1 MTKPRTPAR
10 SRNPS
15 TQTARKQPA
24 AQKAAPPAG
33 PDRVGYLRPSSAWQ
47 CNEGS
52 AVGTRRVVGCFNY

>member
-24 AQKAAPPAG
+24 AQKPAPPAG
-33 PDRVGYLRPSSAWQ
+33 PDRVGYLRPQQRLAMQ
-47 CNEGS
+47 RG
-52 AVGTRRVVGCFNY
+52 VVRRYAPCSGLL